1 MKRRRLFA
9 LVPIVTISGPLLSAC
24 GRNDP
29 PLVSLEKAVQQL
41 QDNLEA
47 KKTSAVL
54 EQLDIA
60 FRAQRELDRDWA
72 KRTMTLMFLQHQNL
86 RIVAVSRSSRIDA
99 QTPTTGL
106 TDAQVLLTGAQGL
119 VPDQAAPYSVKLQ
132 WRLVGKEWKLAK
144 LEWE

>member
-1 MKRRRLFA
+1 M
-9 LVPIVTISGPLLSAC
+9 PL
-24 GRNDP
+24 
-29 PLVSLEKAVQQL
+29 L

-72 KRTMTLMFLQHQNL
+72 QRTMTLMFVQHQKV

-99 QTPTTGL
+99 QAPTPGL

-119 VPDQAAPYSVKLQ
+119 VPDQAAPYAVKLQ